1 MIYSAA
7 RTMFGRQLPRGK
19 SLDTINTSRGHN
31 WKHGEQSQDKASSV
45 VVASTGFLMFQKQVT
60 NWAKYGDICTKNAQ
74 NGIKTVL
81 KPA

>member
-31 WKHGEQSQDKASSV
+31 WKHKKESQDEASPGGSGGIV
-45 VVASTGFLMFQKQVT
+45 GVSDVSETGDKIDQMQ
-60 NWAKYGDICTKNAQ
+60 
-74 NGIKTVL
+74 
-81 KPA
+81 